1 MDMIEEFGHVALSVA
16 NMEKSLSFYC
26 DLLGLKV
33 IRMIEPDL
41 EIGLGNVVGIPNCL
55 ARITHL
61 RIGSTMLELFEYQKP
76 RGNPISKD
84 FTQAGHGYTHI
95 GFESDDIQDDYARL
109 KEWGVTFIN
118 KPVEF
123 RPGVWIVYLY
133 GPDGEVCELRQI
145 KNEKAE

>member
-1 MDMIEEFGHVALSVA
+1 MYMIEKLGHVALSVA
-16 NMEKSLSFYC
+16 NMEKSLSFYR
-26 DLLGLKV
+26 DLLGLEV

-41 EIGLGNVVGIPNCL
+41 KMGLGNVVGIPDCL
-55 ARITHL
+55 ARIAHL
-61 RIGSTMLELFEYQKP
+61 RMGSNMLELFEYQKP

-95 GFESDDIQDDYARL
+95 GFESDDIQGDCARL
-109 KEWGVTFIN
+109 KEWGVDFIN

-123 RPGVWIVYLY
+123 RKGVWIVYFY

>member
-1 MDMIEEFGHVALSVA
+1 MYMIEKLGHVALSVA
-16 NMEKSLSFYC
+16 NMEKSLSFYR
-26 DLLGLKV
+26 DLLGLEV

-41 EIGLGNVVGIPNCL
+41 KMGLGNVVGIPDCL
-55 ARITHL
+55 ARIA
-61 RIGSTMLELFEYQKP
+61 QKP

-95 GFESDDIQDDYARL
+95 GFESDDIQGDCARL
-109 KEWGVTFIN
+109 KEWGVDFIN

-123 RPGVWIVYLY
+123 RKGVWIVYFY

>member
-1 MDMIEEFGHVALSVA
+1 MIEKLGHVALSVA

-26 DLLGLKV
+26 NLLGLKV

-41 EIGLGNVVGIPNCL
+41 KIGLGNVVGIPNCL
-55 ARITHL
+55 ARIAHL
-61 RIGSTMLELFEYQKP
+61 RIGSYMLELFEYQKP
-76 RGNPISKD
+76 RGNPISED

-95 GFESDDIQDDYARL
+95 GFESDDIQADYDRL
-109 KEWGVTFIN
+109 KEYGVTFIN

-123 RPGVWIVYLY
+123 RPGVWIVYFH

-145 KNEKAE
+145 KNKKAE